1 MTVTDHDVRS
11 LYLDLLRRNLTRYG
25 MHERMPARVA
35 TPATPAVSKPSTR
48 CTPSAAAT
56 GLFDQR
62 ARELGLDW
70 PAEAETMIG
79 MQRLTSL
86 QHCVETV
93 LADDIPGDLIECGVW
108 RGGACILMRAVLAAY
123 GDETRS
129 VWLADSF
136 QGVPRSDPA
145 NYKADKGI
153 RADFAA
159 GILGVSE
166 AEVRANFERY
176 GLLDDQVRFLPGWFK
191 DTLHDAPIDR
201 IAVLR
206 LDGDLYESTIQALDA
221 LYPRLSPGGFCII
234 DDYQAVKACEQAVT
248 DYRAKHGI
256 SAEIVDIDGT
266 WRAVAQVNE
275 ALGTHLRRA
284 ASARSATTRVRQCDL
299 GRQGRTGEPAVDG
312 AGEEVRIAQGPVVV
326 ACRLRPGRLRW
337 AFAARALPPSGA
349 RTASPW
355 RR

>member
-1 MTVTDHDVRS
+1 LTATDLDVRS

-25 MHERMPARVA
+25 MRERMPERWPLRRRVLLKTFNLRNELYGARRFSGA
-35 TPATPAVSKPSTR
+35 TPR
-48 CTPSAAAT
+48 
-56 GLFDQR
+56 D
-62 ARELGLDW
+62 LGLDW

-86 QHCVETV
+86 QRCVETV

-108 RGGACILMRAVLAAY
+108 RGGACILMRAVLAAH

-136 QGVPRSDPA
+136 QGVPRGDPA

-153 RADFAA
+153 RLDRYA

-166 AEVRANFERY
+166 AEVRANFQRY
-176 GLLDDQVRFLPGWFK
+176 GLLDEQVRFLPGWFK

-206 LDGDLYESTIQALDA
+206 LDGDLYESTMQALDA

-234 DDYQAVKACEQAVT
+234 DDYHVMKPCEQAVT
-248 DYRAKHGI
+248 DYRVKHGV
-256 SAEIVDIDGT
+256 SAEIVDINWSAVL
-266 WRAVAQVNE
+266 WRK
-275 ALGTHLRRA
+275 
-284 ASARSATTRVRQCDL
+284 
-299 GRQGRTGEPAVDG
+299 
-312 AGEEVRIAQGPVVV
+312 
-326 ACRLRPGRLRW
+326 
-337 AFAARALPPSGA
+337 
-349 RTASPW
+349 
-355 RR
+355 

>member
-1 MTVTDHDVRS
+1 MTEYDVRA
-11 LYLDLLRRNLTRYG
+11 LYLDLIRRNLTRYG
-25 MHERMPARVA
+25 MHERIPEQWPLRRRVFFKAANRILERTNAHRLTGA
-35 TPATPAVSKPSTR
+35 TTR
-48 CTPSAAAT
+48 
-56 GLFDQR
+56 D
-62 ARELGLDW
+62 LGLDW

-86 QHCVETV
+86 QQCVETV
-93 LADDIPGDLIECGVW
+93 LAEDIPGDLIECGVW

-123 GDETRS
+123 GDATRR

-153 RADFAA
+153 RAELVA
-159 GILGVSE
+159 GILGVSQ

-221 LYPRLSPGGFCII
+221 LYPRLSPGGFCIV
-234 DDYQAVKACEQAVT
+234 DDYLAVKACEQAVT
-248 DYRAKHGI
+248 DYRAQHGI

-266 WRAVAQVNE
+266 GVFWRKE
-275 ALGTHLRRA
+275 
-284 ASARSATTRVRQCDL
+284 
-299 GRQGRTGEPAVDG
+299 
-312 AGEEVRIAQGPVVV
+312 
-326 ACRLRPGRLRW
+326 
-337 AFAARALPPSGA
+337 
-349 RTASPW
+349 
-355 RR
+355 

>member
-1 MTVTDHDVRS
+1 VTDYDVRS

-25 MHERMPARVA
+25 MRERMPTQWPLRRRLLLTTVN
-35 TPATPAVSKPSTR
+35 TVNAVRKGTR
-48 CTPSAAAT
+48 P
-56 GLFDQR
+56 FDQR
-62 ARELGLDW
+62 NRELGLDW

-86 QHCVETV
+86 QECVETV
-93 LADDIPGDLIECGVW
+93 LADDIPGDLVECGVW

-123 GDETRS
+123 GDEKRC

-136 QGVPRSDPA
+136 AGVPRSDPA
-145 NYKADKGI
+145 NYTADKGI

-159 GILGVSE
+159 GILGVPES
-166 AEVRANFERY
+166 EVRANFERY
-176 GLLDDQVRFLPGWFK
+176 GLLDDRVRFLPGWFK

-234 DDYQAVKACEQAVT
+234 DDYQAVHVCEQAVT
-248 DYRAKHGI
+248 DYRTEHGV

-266 WRAVAQVNE
+266 GVLWRK
-275 ALGTHLRRA
+275 
-284 ASARSATTRVRQCDL
+284 
-299 GRQGRTGEPAVDG
+299 
-312 AGEEVRIAQGPVVV
+312 
-326 ACRLRPGRLRW
+326 
-337 AFAARALPPSGA
+337 
-349 RTASPW
+349 
-355 RR
+355 

>member
-1 MTVTDHDVRS
+1 MPACEIGAVLTVTDYDVRS

-25 MHERMPARVA
+25 MDERMPTQWPLRRRLLLKFGNLMLERNSAHRFASAR
-35 TPATPAVSKPSTR
+35 PPR
-48 CTPSAAAT
+48 
-56 GLFDQR
+56 D
-62 ARELGLDW
+62 LGLDW

-93 LADDIPGDLIECGVW
+93 LADDIAGDLIECGVW

-123 GDETRS
+123 GDETRC

-136 QGVPRSDPA
+136 EGLPRPDPA
-145 NYKADKGI
+145 KYKADKGM
-153 RADFAA
+153 RLDRFA
-159 GILGVSE
+159 GVLGVSE

-176 GLLDDQVRFLPGWFK
+176 GLLDDRVRFLPGWFK

-234 DDYQAVKACEQAVT
+234 DDYLSVKACEQAVT

-256 SAEIVDIDGT
+256 SAEIVDIDGSGVL
-266 WRAVAQVNE
+266 WRK
-275 ALGTHLRRA
+275 
-284 ASARSATTRVRQCDL
+284 
-299 GRQGRTGEPAVDG
+299 
-312 AGEEVRIAQGPVVV
+312 
-326 ACRLRPGRLRW
+326 
-337 AFAARALPPSGA
+337 
-349 RTASPW
+349 
-355 RR
+355 

>member
-1 MTVTDHDVRS
+1 MNVPARVTVSRNFGERILEYSSTRVQLVSRLSAEVRACETGAILTITDRDVRS

-25 MHERMPARVA
+25 MHERMPSQWPLRRRLLFKAVNTL
-35 TPATPAVSKPSTR
+35 TPRLRGMNGSDQSKR
-48 CTPSAAAT
+48 
-56 GLFDQR
+56 D
-62 ARELGLDW
+62 LGLDW

-79 MQRLTSL
+79 MQRLESL

-93 LADDIPGDLIECGVW
+93 LTDDIPGDLIECGVW

-123 GDETRS
+123 GDDTRS

-166 AEVRANFERY
+166 AEVKANFERY
-176 GLLDDQVRFLPGWFK
+176 GLLDDRVRFLPGWFK
-191 DTLHDAPIDR
+191 DTLQDAPIER

-221 LYPRLSPGGFCII
+221 LYPRLSPGGYCIV
-234 DDYQAVKACEQAVT
+234 DDYRAVRACEQACT

-256 SAEIVDIDGT
+256 SAGIVDIDGT
-266 WRAVAQVNE
+266 GVLWRK
-275 ALGTHLRRA
+275 
-284 ASARSATTRVRQCDL
+284 
-299 GRQGRTGEPAVDG
+299 
-312 AGEEVRIAQGPVVV
+312 
-326 ACRLRPGRLRW
+326 
-337 AFAARALPPSGA
+337 
-349 RTASPW
+349 
-355 RR
+355 

>member
-1 MTVTDHDVRS
+1 MPACGTGAILTITDHDVRS

-25 MHERMPARVA
+25 MHERMPAEWPLRRRLLVK
-35 TPATPAVSKPSTR
+35 AVNTLSSIRNGT
-48 CTPSAAAT
+48 SA
-56 GLFDQR
+56 FDQR
-62 ARELGLDW
+62 RRELGLDW

-123 GDETRS
+123 ADETRS

-136 QGVPRSDPA
+136 EGVPRPDPA
-145 NYKADKGI
+145 KYKADKGI
-153 RADFAA
+153 RLDRFAD
-159 GILGVSE
+159 ILGVSE

-176 GLLDDQVRFLPGWFK
+176 GLLDDRVRFLPGWFK

-221 LYPRLSPGGFCII
+221 LYPRLSPGGFCVI
-234 DDYQAVKACEQAVT
+234 DDYLAVKACEQAVT

-256 SAEIVDIDGT
+256 FAEIVDIDGSGVL
-266 WRAVAQVNE
+266 WRK
-275 ALGTHLRRA
+275 
-284 ASARSATTRVRQCDL
+284 
-299 GRQGRTGEPAVDG
+299 
-312 AGEEVRIAQGPVVV
+312 
-326 ACRLRPGRLRW
+326 
-337 AFAARALPPSGA
+337 
-349 RTASPW
+349 
-355 RR
+355 

>member
-1 MTVTDHDVRS
+1 MCRLWERSNAARSLSLVRRITAARARPAEFEPNAPSIGSWKTPEHAANESLDSAPVKPACETGAILTITDHDVRS

-25 MHERMPARVA
+25 MPERMPSQWPLRRRLLFK
-35 TPATPAVSKPSTR
+35 AVNTLSSIRNGK
-48 CTPSAAAT
+48 

-62 ARELGLDW
+62 SRELGLDW

-93 LADDIPGDLIECGVW
+93 LAEDIPGDLIECGVW

-136 QGVPRSDPA
+136 QGVPRSDPE
-145 NYKADKGI
+145 NYQADKGI
-153 RADFAA
+153 RAEFAA

-256 SAEIVDIDGT
+256 SADIVDIDGT
-266 WRAVAQVNE
+266 GVLWRK
-275 ALGTHLRRA
+275 
-284 ASARSATTRVRQCDL
+284 
-299 GRQGRTGEPAVDG
+299 
-312 AGEEVRIAQGPVVV
+312 
-326 ACRLRPGRLRW
+326 
-337 AFAARALPPSGA
+337 
-349 RTASPW
+349 
-355 RR
+355 